1 MDLTHWSQ
9 ESAAILV
16 WIQYLRN
23 GLRACLVQASTQGS
37 QRDQIGK
44 HKMQNH
50 HLYRQDRIQDRPMIQ
65 RLLRQL
71 W

>member
-23 GLRACLVQASTQGS
+23 ELRACLVQASTQGS
-37 QRDQIGK
+37 QRDQTGK
-44 HKMQNH
+44 HRMQKH
-50 HLYRQDRIQDRPMIQ
+50 HLYRQDRIQDRLMIQ
-65 RLLRQL
+65 HLLRQ
-71 W
+71 